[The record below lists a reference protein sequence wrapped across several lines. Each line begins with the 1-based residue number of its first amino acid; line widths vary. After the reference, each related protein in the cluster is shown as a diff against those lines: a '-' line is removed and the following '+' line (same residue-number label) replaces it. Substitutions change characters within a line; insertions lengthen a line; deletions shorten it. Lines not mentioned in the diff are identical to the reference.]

1 MKFVNA
7 IKLTKYS
14 LRTQESRMQQLQKY
28 LPTLQLKKALLQGE
42 INECLSEL
50 GDALAIYDEKYHE
63 IKPFIKLLSAPDMPA
78 LLAAL
83 QIEKSIITYDNIA
96 GLEIPALKEI
106 VFPVPTFSLFSTPFW
121 WDSALQQ
128 LKLLLALRKK
138 YNIIQ
143 QKYTILHR
151 EFRNVSIRVNLF
163 EKILIPKT
171 HYNIKKIQVFLG
183 DQQLTSIAQ
192 SKVAKAKIIAKKLVS
207 QKEIL

>member
-7 IKLTKYS
+7 IKLTKHS

-28 LPTLQLKKALLQGE
+28 LPTLQLKKALLQVE
-42 INECLSEL
+42 TNECFLEL
-50 GDALAIYDEKYHE
+50 EDALAKYHE
-63 IKPFIKLLSAPDMPA
+63 KYKEIKSFSKLLSSPDISN

-83 QIEKSIITYDNIA
+83 QIEKSVITYDNIA
-96 GLEIPALKEI
+96 GLEIPVLQEV

-128 LKLLLALRKK
+128 LKMLLTLKK
-138 YNIIQ
+138 RYNTIQ
-143 QKYTILHR
+143 QKHAVLNR
-151 EFRNVSIRVNLF
+151 ELRSVSIRVNLF

-192 SKVAKAKIIAKKLVS
+192 SKVAKAKIIAKKFVS
-207 QKEIL
+207 QKEFV

>member
-50 GDALAIYDEKYHE
+50 ADALAIYHEKYHE

-78 LLAAL
+78 LFAAL

-96 GLEIPALKEI
+96 GLEIPVLKEI

-128 LKLLLALRKK
+128 LKVLLTLRKK

-207 QKEIL
+207 QKEML